1 MHTNARSIIER
12 FKESIG
18 LNTPFRVELMLFE
31 SAFWSKSSI
40 RLAVS
45 LDYCDYFNEF
55 SIFLRIFDSKRE
67 TILKEKD
74 YIAGIDENS
83 GKFMTTLDDKE
94 IDGVLEFGP
103 IQAWLELAGHS
114 KVVLHV
120 QIGTEQK
127 EFLLN
132 GIESYPPG
140 IGRFH
145 EK

>member
-1 MHTNARSIIER
+1 MSTGELSVIER
-12 FKESIG
+12 FKEYID
-18 LNTPFRVELMLFE
+18 LNTSYRVELILFE
-31 SAFWSKSSI
+31 SAIWSKSSI

-55 SIFLRIFDSKRE
+55 NLCLRVYDPNGV
-67 TILKEKD
+67 TILKVKN
-74 YIAGIDENS
+74 YLAGIDEKT
-83 GKFMTTLDDKE
+83 GKFMTTLDDKD

-120 QIGTEQK
+120 QTGTEQK

-132 GIESYPPG
+132 EIESYPSG
-140 IGRFH
+140 LGRIR
-145 EK
+145 